1 MRLPQTYSVQ
11 AFKNKPSS
19 STKKAGLAPPTLTR
33 SDHVGVVTEPR
44 PSLQNLSSM
53 ASPERADNT
62 NQLQITDLTK
72 VLQLLKRHG
81 YSGTTYYELG
91 LFFGLSPAT
100 LDIITKNNRDDVKSC
115 LRECLTKWLEKA
127 DKIQE
132 TKGGPSIYSLV
143 SALRELEQKA
153 VADKIDKE

>member
-1 MRLPQTYSVQ
+1 
-11 AFKNKPSS
+11 
-19 STKKAGLAPPTLTR
+19 
-33 SDHVGVVTEPR
+33 
-44 PSLQNLSSM
+44 M

-153 VADKIDKE
+153 VADKIDKEIHPACKIFAPYTSNQFLVTALPQFTALL